1 MQRIMMRRLLGNST
15 LELTSI
21 GLGAWAIGGEWK
33 FGWGPQD
40 DEESIAT
47 IHRAIELG
55 MNWID
60 TAAVYG
66 LGHSEEV
73 VGRALDDIPPADRP
87 YVFTK
92 CSLVWDADG
101 NVSHSLRA
109 GSIRKEVE
117 ASLRRLRTDRID
129 LYQIHWPAWPSSLQE
144 HDSGSLEEAW
154 DTMASLRREGKVA
167 WIGVSNFDIDQLR
180 RVQKIEPPSSLQPP
194 YSLLRRDVEQEILPF
209 CLEHNI
215 GVIPYSPMQ
224 SGLLTG
230 KMTPERIAGLPEGD
244 WRRNSRFFQEPL
256 LTRAMAMTER
266 LREVGSRH
274 GRSPAEAALA
284 WALAHPAITA
294 LIVGARRPQQVDELA
309 AAGDFRLSAQ
319 EVEDLRGA

>member
-1 MQRIMMRRLLGNST
+1 MLRRTLGNST

-40 DEESIAT
+40 DAASIAT
-47 IHRAIELG
+47 IHRAIERG

-73 VGRALDDIPPADRP
+73 VGRALSDVPRGDRP

-101 NVSHSLRA
+101 TVSHSLRA
-109 GSIRKEVE
+109 ESIRKEVD
-117 ASLRRLRTDRID
+117 ASLRRLQTERID
-129 LYQIHWPAWPSSLQE
+129 LYQIHWPAWPSSPPG
-144 HDSGSLEEAW
+144 HDSGSLDEAW

-167 WIGVSNFDIDQLR
+167 WIGVSNFDVSQLR

-194 YSLLRRDVEQEILPF
+194 YSLLRQEIAQELLPF

-230 KMTPERIAGLPEGD
+230 KMTRERIAALPDGD
-244 WRRNSRFFQEPL
+244 WRRNNRFFQEPL
-256 LTRAMAMTER
+256 LTRALTLVER
-266 LREVGSRH
+266 LREIGARR
-274 GRSPAEAALA
+274 GRTPAEVAIA

-294 LIVGARRPQQVDELA
+294 VIVGARRPQQVDEIA
-309 AAGDFRLSAQ
+309 AAGDFRLSEQ
-319 EVEDLRGA
+319 EVEELRRA